1 MKKSTKTK
9 VKNMLKTWV
18 MLELVIAGLIA
29 VHLGPEGLAAQFCKY
44 LHVDRCDQVE
54 WTE

>member
-1 MKKSTKTK
+1 MKKITKAK
-9 VKNMLKTWV
+9 VGKWIRTWV
-18 MLELVIAGLIA
+18 MFELVIAGLIA

-54 WTE
+54 WSK